1 MNPLITLVLVALYVG
16 GIWKFWT
23 GFENTNFNRSFQN
36 RMIFSLLWPVLF
48 VFNSSYR
55 KNFKKALKGSK

>member
-1 MNPLITLVLVALYVG
+1 MSSLITLLLIAIYGG

-36 RMIFSLLWPVLF
+36 RLILSLLWPLLL

-55 KNFKKALKGSK
+55 KNFTKALKGSK